1 MSDRKIDFYVIRLV
15 GDKTSGYVVDSP
27 TGIKV
32 AVDALQ
38 ASVRRFDSDY
48 LAKKFINKHKL
59 DRKGCRCLILSNLQ
73 LIDDKVAGAVTMD
86 KDVFYLENND
96 GWKMCYDVKQE
107 GYFFK
112 KCDAGFCCWETEGQ
126 IQKFIVAMEELG
138 AKEMFIR
145 KIRFKN
151 EHET

>member
-59 DRKGCRCLILSNLQ
+59 DNC
-73 LIDDKVAGAVTMD
+73 
-86 KDVFYLENND
+86 
-96 GWKMCYDVKQE
+96 
-107 GYFFK
+107 
-112 KCDAGFCCWETEGQ
+112 
-126 IQKFIVAMEELG
+126 
-138 AKEMFIR
+138 
-145 KIRFKN
+145 KN
-151 EHET
+151 